1 MSANDLVGKF
11 SIDLQFL
18 LKKRKYESVVD
29 TEVDTSVRIDINMNP
44 VEAVKIIYFVIVVSP
59 SLFLLHF
66 LRFLSSLFFSFS
78 SSPEIRLGGLWEQ
91 RTRLIAENIIL
102 FLLNKV

>member
-1 MSANDLVGKF
+1 MRANDLVGKF

-59 SLFLLHF
+59 SFFFIFFVFSLLFSPSLRLLK
-66 LRFLSSLFFSFS
+66 SD
-78 SSPEIRLGGLWEQ
+78 
-91 RTRLIAENIIL
+91 
-102 FLLNKV
+102 